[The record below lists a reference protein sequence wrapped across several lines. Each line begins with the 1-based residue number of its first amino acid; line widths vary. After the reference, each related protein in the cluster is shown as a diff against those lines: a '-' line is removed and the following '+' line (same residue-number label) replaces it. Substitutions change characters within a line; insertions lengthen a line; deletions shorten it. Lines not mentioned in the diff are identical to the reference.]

1 MPVWHALTKPYQDK
15 GLLNVVGV
23 IQEQHPDRALLFM
36 QWHQMEWPLLV
47 DSLNLLGVTGAPVTV
62 FLDEAGVIRSVNPS
76 QDSLSYFLRQDFAVD
91 DGEKMS
97 DEDLADVEAL
107 LLASAPGSMER
118 GDFEFLWGVNSG
130 VDRAISAYRQAL
142 SNGEENAATLFRL
155 GVAHRRRYDSDRR
168 QADDFTRAVVHWSRA
183 LELNPN
189 QYIWRR
195 RIQQYG
201 PRLTKPYSFYDWI
214 HEARKAVE
222 DRGELPVR
230 LEVEPGGAEF
240 ASPSQSF
247 VAAHSEANPDPDEKI
262 HPDSDRLIQIECTA
276 VPGCVRPGEAIR
288 VHVLLRPDK
297 TRNAHWNNETEG
309 LILWAEA
316 TEGWQIDKAFHRYPL
331 PSAPVSVEPRK
342 IEFEVKTS
350 AKTASTLHIIRGYVL
365 YSICEGGKGQCLY
378 RRQNFEVK
386 VSFKL
391 Q

>member
-36 QWHQMEWPLLV
+36 QWQQMEWPLLV
-47 DSLNLLGVTGAPVTV
+47 DSLNLLGATGAPVTV
-62 FLDEAGVIRSVNPS
+62 FIDEAGVIRSVNPS
-76 QDSLSYFLRQDFAVD
+76 KDSLLSFLRRDFSVNK
-91 DGEKMS
+91 GGKMP
-97 DEDLADVEAL
+97 DTDLADVEAL
-107 LLASAPGSMER
+107 LLASAPSSMER
-118 GDFEFLWGVNSG
+118 GNFEFLWGGNGG
-130 VDRAISAYRQAL
+130 VDRAIFAYRQAL
-142 SNGEENAATLFRL
+142 SSEGETAATLFRL
-155 GVAHRRRYDSDRR
+155 GVAYRQRYDSDRR
-168 QADDFTRAVVHWSRA
+168 QADDFTRAVVYWSQA

-201 PRLTKPYSFYDWI
+201 PRLAKPYSFYDWI
-214 HEARKAVE
+214 HEARKTIAN
-222 DRGELPVR
+222 RGETPIR

-247 VAAHSEANPDPDEKI
+247 ALAQSEANPDPDEKI
-262 HPDSDRLIQIECTA
+262 HQDSDRLIQIESTA
-276 VPGCVRPGEAIR
+276 VPALVRPGEAVR

-297 TRNAHWNNETEG
+297 TRNAHWNNEAED
-309 LILWAEA
+309 LVLWAEA
-316 TEGWQIDKAFHRYPL
+316 PDGWQIDKAFHRYPIPL
-331 PSAPVSVEPRK
+331 DPVSVEPRK

-350 AKTASTLHIIRGYVL
+350 AKRTLPHETIRGYVL
-365 YSICEGGKGQCLY
+365 YYICEGGKGQCLY
-378 RRQNFEVK
+378 RRQNFEVP